1 VSGLDLSSI
10 GFNRLQSASIGLNRL
25 QSAAIGLNQP
35 RLASIDASRKRCAR
49 RTRCIFAQT
58 DRKTR
63 RVKGWQLMSLK
74 LDLEPPG
81 FA

>member
-1 VSGLDLSSI
+1 LDERVSGLDLSSI
-10 GFNRLQSASIGLNRL
+10 GFNRLQSASIGF
-25 QSAAIGLNQP
+25 NQP
-35 RLASIDASRKRCAR
+35 RLASIDASRKRRAR